1 MEYELGIHS
10 ISQFCFILEILITF
24 LPFYITE
31 QHTETIVSLYR
42 SLGQNY
48 EAVGDSSN
56 STKYYEEAK
65 AILEQRKGN
74 WKELQAVCNNLGN
87 AYETLEVHVWL
98 LAIPPQFVLQIG
110 HVNIGVIFL
119 CIGSS

>member
-10 ISQFCFILEILITF
+10 ISQFCFMLVILITF

-31 QHTETIVSLYR
+31 QHTETIVSLCR

-65 AILEQRKGN
+65 AILEQREGN

-87 AYETLEVHVWL
+87 AYETLEVNMWRWAL
-98 LAIPPQFVLQIG
+98 PPQL
-110 HVNIGVIFL
+110 L
-119 CIGSS
+119 L

>member
-1 MEYELGIHS
+1 MEYELGKHS
-10 ISQFCFILEILITF
+10 ISQFCFMLAILITF
-24 LPFYITE
+24 FPFFITE

-48 EAVGDSSN
+48 EAVGNSSN

-98 LAIPPQFVLQIG
+98 LAIQPQL
-110 HVNIGVIFL
+110 L
-119 CIGSS
+119 L